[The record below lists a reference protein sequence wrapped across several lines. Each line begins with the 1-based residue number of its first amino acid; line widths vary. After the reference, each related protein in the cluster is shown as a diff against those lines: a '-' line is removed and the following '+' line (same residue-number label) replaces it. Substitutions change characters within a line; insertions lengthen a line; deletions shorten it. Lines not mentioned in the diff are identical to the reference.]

1 MVERPIHTVLL
12 VDDNPDDC
20 EMVRE
25 AWEEMP
31 IGEHLRMV
39 SDGTD
44 LLDYLYRRG
53 VYENR
58 ESAPR
63 PSVILLDL
71 NMPYMTGQEVLEEL
85 SKDQVLSCIPVVVL
99 TTSKAPR
106 DIFQTATL
114 GVNGYMQK
122 PPTYSG
128 YLQMFANVRDHW
140 AEILSSTML
149 RGGEDWGGQPAWH

>member
-71 NMPYMTGQEVLEEL
+71 NMPCMTGEEVLAEL
-85 SKDQVLSCIPVVVL
+85 KKDPKLSRIPVVVL
-99 TTSKAPR
+99 TTSKAPK
-106 DIFQTATL
+106 DIVQTAGL

-128 YLQMFANVRDHW
+128 YLQMLANVRDHW
-140 AEILSSTML
+140 AEILSGSL
-149 RGGEDWGGQPAWH
+149 FKGREDWGGQVAWH

>member
-31 IGEHLRMV
+31 IGEHLRVV

-53 VYENR
+53 DHVNR
-58 ESAPR
+58 ENAPR

-71 NMPYMTGQEVLEEL
+71 NMPYMTGEEVLAEL
-85 SKDQVLSCIPVVVL
+85 KKDPMLASIPIVVL

-106 DIFQTATL
+106 DIVQTAGF

-140 AEILSSTML
+140 AEILSSPML
-149 RGGEDWGGQPAWH
+149 KGGEEFGGQLAWH